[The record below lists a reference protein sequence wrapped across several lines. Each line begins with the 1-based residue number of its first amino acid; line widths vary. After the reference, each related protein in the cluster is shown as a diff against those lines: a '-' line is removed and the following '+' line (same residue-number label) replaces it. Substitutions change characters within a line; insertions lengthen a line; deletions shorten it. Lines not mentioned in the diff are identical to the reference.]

1 MKDIFV
7 VGISFQQLLQVEG
20 WRREPVLCTHDEDC
34 KDYCKGLYRCI
45 KGCCN
50 CFDEM
55 QVQQQQQHVNG
66 AIPVSS
72 CMSFQQVLKV
82 EGWREI
88 PVLCTHDEQC
98 KQYCKGEYRCIN
110 GSCNCADEMQ
120 VQQHVNEAAPVS
132 SYVSAHSPT

>member
-1 MKDIFV
+1 MGLRRLPLLLCVLIIV
-7 VGISFQQLLQVEG
+7 SCISFQQLLQVEG

-55 QVQQQQQHVNG
+55 QVQQQQQHVNE

-72 CMSFQQVLKV
+72 CSR
-82 EGWREI
+82 G
-88 PVLCTHDEQC
+88 
-98 KQYCKGEYRCIN
+98 N
-110 GSCNCADEMQ
+110 GPNNM
-120 VQQHVNEAAPVS
+120 H
-132 SYVSAHSPT
+132 

>member
-1 MKDIFV
+1 M
-7 VGISFQQLLQVEG
+7 GSRSLTLLLS
-20 WRREPVLCTHDEDC
+20 VL
-34 KDYCKGLYRCI
+34 LI
-45 KGCCN
+45 
-50 CFDEM
+50 
-55 QVQQQQQHVNG
+55 
-66 AIPVSS
+66 VS
-72 CMSFQQVLKV
+72 CLSFQQVLQV

-132 SYVSAHSPT
+132 SYVRAHSPTTMH